1 MFDGIIYKYTCI
13 PTGLSYVGQAIGDG
27 SIRHSQFMSLG
38 TRHTSG
44 RSAIDNARR
53 KYGPSSFTYEI
64 LERVECDTLESRS
77 ALLNER
83 EVYWISYYD
92 TYKHGY
98 NSTTGG
104 LGSSGFKQPR
114 HVVEMLH
121 NRRASEET
129 LRKKSIPVLCYR
141 ISSGEFVGEFYGAHA
156 AARELG
162 ISSASITACCSS
174 LRSRVYDYLFV
185 YKADASSASNRLETL
200 RSSSLKRGKRRDLVF
215 TVYGFSVVDGSFVKS
230 WPSVKDCAADL
241 GLLGHT
247 TRLLDTIDGVRLQL
261 NGFILLRSMDLVEVA
276 RRVAIDPYAG
286 CKSRIIAEAL
296 KRCRRV
302 EVTCLSTGEVTVCPS
317 ITKSSEFT
325 GVCRSSISLCC
336 QGKRKSASGY
346 VFRYVD

>member
-38 TRHTSG
+38 TRYTSG

-77 ALLNER
+77 VLLNER
-83 EVYWISYYD
+83 EVYWISYYNN
-92 TYKHGY
+92 YKHGY

-129 LRKKSIPVLCYR
+129 LRKKSVPVLCYR
-141 ISSGEFVGEFYGAHA
+141 ISTGEFVGEFYGATVA
-156 AARELG
+156 ATELG
-162 ISSASITACCSS
+162 VGRASIIACCCGY
-174 LRSRVYDYLFV
+174 RRRVYDYLFV
-185 YKADASSASNRLETL
+185 HKADVLTVSDRLESL
-200 RSSSLKRGKRRDLVF
+200 RSSSLKRGKRRDLAF
-215 TVYGFSVVDGSFVKS
+215 TVYGFSAIDGSFVKS
-230 WPSVKDCAADL
+230 WPSVKDCAAEL
-241 GLLGHT
+241 GLLGQT
-247 TRLLDTIDGVRLQL
+247 TRLLDCMDGVHWQL

-276 RRVAIDPYAG
+276 RRVALDPYAG
-286 CKSRIIAEAL
+286 SKSRIIAEAL
-296 KRCRRV
+296 KRRRRV
-302 EVTCLSTGEVTVCPS
+302 EITCLSTGVVTVCPS
-317 ITKSSEFT
+317 ITKSFEFS
-325 GVCRSSISLCC
+325 GVCRSSIRLCC
-336 QGKRKSASGY
+336 QGKRKSAGGY
-346 VFRYVD
+346 VFRYMD

>member
-38 TRHTSG
+38 TRYTSG

-276 RRVAIDPYAG
+276 RRD
-286 CKSRIIAEAL
+286 
-296 KRCRRV
+296 
-302 EVTCLSTGEVTVCPS
+302 
-317 ITKSSEFT
+317 
-325 GVCRSSISLCC
+325 
-336 QGKRKSASGY
+336 
-346 VFRYVD
+346 RY